1 MATDGSDIPVK
12 YRRYNPITKQFVD
25 TRTAAAAAPKAPSD
39 TPEGQARM
47 AQQREQYYQR
57 NPHERPEA
65 KNRVSQAQK
74 AEVDQLVRAAA
85 AGSGYA
91 QQELKSRYGDQKA
104 GQMLFDAQNPELAG
118 KVDYRTVNFTS
129 HAGDN
134 GEVRKIATGQ
144 TYYRNADGRQMGI
157 GDAIQK
163 GIIKT
168 NTPLATQE
176 DIANTTP
183 YAIGSAAHNAY
194 LREKAARDN
203 ELARRAAAAN
213 DLQRG
218 AIAHANWMNTTG
230 QQQNDA
236 FRAELQRNGG
246 ITDQDVAERNMRLS
260 QQGLPPFQPTPT
272 PGLVPG
278 MKKGGQVKTKTNQ
291 NKLRGVGIA
300 QRGVKKLR
308 GM

>member
-12 YRRYNPITKQFVD
+12 YRRYNPTTKQFVD
-25 TRTAAAAAPKAPSD
+25 TRTAAPTVSGSAAPLRGAIDGP
-39 TPEGQARM
+39 TQ
-47 AQQREQYYQR
+47 AQQTE
-57 NPHERPEA
+57 EA
-65 KNRVSQAQK
+65 N
-74 AEVDQLVRAAA
+74 LVKAA
-85 AGSGYA
+85 AGGSGNA
-91 QQELKSRYGDQKA
+91 RVALIRRYGQQKA

-176 DIANTTP
+176 DIANFTP
-183 YAIGSAAHNAY
+183 YAIGSAGHNAY
-194 LREKAARDN
+194 LREKAARDS
-203 ELARRAAAAN
+203 ELARRAAATA
-213 DLQRG
+213 DLRQS
-218 AIAHANWMNTTG
+218 AIAHGNWMNTTG
-230 QQQNDA
+230 QQQNEA
-236 FRAELQRNGG
+236 FRNELQRNGG
-246 ITDQDVAERNMRLS
+246 ITDQDVAERNMRLT

-272 PGLVPG
+272 PGLVSG

-300 QRGVKKLR
+300 ERGAKKLR